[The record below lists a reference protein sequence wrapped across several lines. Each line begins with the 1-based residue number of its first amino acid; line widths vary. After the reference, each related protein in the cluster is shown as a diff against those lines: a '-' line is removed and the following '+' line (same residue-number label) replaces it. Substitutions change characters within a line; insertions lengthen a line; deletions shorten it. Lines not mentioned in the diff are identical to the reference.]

1 MDMSNIFDS
10 LYKFGLVPVIK
21 ITKVENAVPLAKALA
36 EGGLNCAEITFRTA
50 CAKEAIAEITK
61 ALPDMLVGAGTVLT
75 TEQVD
80 EAIEAG
86 AKFIVSPGLNPKV
99 VKYCLDKNIPVLPG
113 CATPS
118 EVETAI
124 ELGLKAVKFFP
135 AEAAGG
141 LNMIK
146 SMSAPYGGIKFMPT
160 GGINE
165 DNMLSYLAF
174 DKIIACG
181 GSFMVKDSLIE
192 AGKFEEITALTRS
205 AVFKMLG
212 FKLVHVGINC
222 ENKEEAQKGAKLVS
236 ALFGLEYKPGNK
248 STFAGADFEF
258 MHMPFYGKNG
268 HIAIATNFPD
278 RARAYLEGCGVEFI
292 EESAGYD
299 DKGKL
304 KVIYLKEEIC
314 GFAIHL
320 VQKK

>member
-1 MDMSNIFDS
+1 MDIFER
-10 LYKFGLVPVIK
+10 LYNFGLVPVIK
-21 ITKVENAVPLAKALA
+21 ITDKEKAVPLAKALA

-75 TEQVD
+75 PEQVD

-86 AKFIVSPGLNPKV
+86 AKFIVSPGLNPRV
-99 VKYCLDKNIPVLPG
+99 VKYCLEKNVPVLPG

-118 EVETAI
+118 EVEQAI

-146 SMSAPYGGIKFMPT
+146 SMSAPYGNIKFMPT

-165 DNMLSYLAF
+165 ENMLSYLSF

-181 GSFMVKDSLIE
+181 GSFMVKDSLID
-192 AGKFEEITALTRS
+192 AGKFDEITALTRS

-212 FKLVHVGINC
+212 FKLVHIGINC
-222 ENKEEAQKGAKLVS
+222 ENQEEATRSAKLVS
-236 ALFGLEYKPGNK
+236 ALFGLEFKPGNK
-248 STFAGADFEF
+248 STFSGADFEF
-258 MHMPFYGKNG
+258 MHSPYYGKNG
-268 HIAIATNFPD
+268 HIAMATNYPD
-278 RARAYLEGCGVEFI
+278 RARAYLESQGIKFI
-292 EESAGYD
+292 EETAAYD
-299 DKGKL
+299 EKGKL
-304 KVIYLKEEIC
+304 KVIYLKDEIC

-320 VQKK
+320 VKKK

>member
-1 MDMSNIFDS
+1 MDIIKELHD
-10 LYKFGLVPVIK
+10 YGLVPVIK

-50 CAKEAIAEITK
+50 CAKEAIKAITE

-75 TEQVD
+75 TEQAD

-86 AKFIVSPGLNPKV
+86 SKFIVSPGLNPKV
-99 VKYCLDKNIPVLPG
+99 VKHCLDKGVPVLPG

-118 EVETAI
+118 EVEQAL

-146 SMSAPYGGIKFMPT
+146 SMSAPYGQLMFMPT

-165 DNMLSYLAF
+165 ENMLAYLSF
-174 DKIIACG
+174 NKIIACG

-205 AVFKMLG
+205 AVMKMLG

-222 ENKEEAQKGAKLVS
+222 ENKEEATRNAKLLCT
-236 ALFGLEYKPGNK
+236 LFGLEYKEGNK
-248 STFAGADFEF
+248 STFCGADFEL
-258 MHMPFYGKNG
+258 MHTPYYGKNG

-278 RARAYLEGCGVEFI
+278 RAKAYLEKQGVAFI

-299 DKGKL
+299 DKGNL
-304 KVIYLKEEIC
+304 KVIYLKDEIC

-320 VQKK
+320 VKKA

>member
-1 MDMSNIFDS
+1 MDIIKELHD
-10 LYKFGLVPVIK
+10 YGLVPVIK

-50 CAKEAIAEITK
+50 CAKEAIKAITE

-75 TEQVD
+75 TEQAD

-86 AKFIVSPGLNPKV
+86 SKFIVSPGLNPKV
-99 VKYCLDKNIPVLPG
+99 VKHCLDRGVPVLPG

-118 EVETAI
+118 EVEQAL

-146 SMSAPYGGIKFMPT
+146 SMSAPYGQLMFMPT

-165 DNMLSYLAF
+165 ENMLAYLSF
-174 DKIIACG
+174 NKIIACG

-192 AGKFEEITALTRS
+192 AGKFDEITALTKS
-205 AVFKMLG
+205 AVMKMLG

-222 ENKEEAQKGAKLVS
+222 ESKEEATKNARLLCT
-236 ALFGLEYKPGNK
+236 LFGLEYKEGNK
-248 STFAGADFEF
+248 STFCGADFEL
-258 MHMPFYGKNG
+258 MHTPYYGKNG

-278 RARAYLEGCGVEFI
+278 RARAYFEKQGIEFI

-299 DKGKL
+299 DKGNL
-304 KVIYLKEEIC
+304 KVIYMKDEIC

-320 VQKK
+320 VKKA

>member
-1 MDMSNIFDS
+1 MSDIIKELHD
-10 LYKFGLVPVIK
+10 FGLVPVIK
-21 ITKVENAVPLAKALA
+21 ITDVKNALPLAKALK

-61 ALPDMLVGAGTVLT
+61 AMPDMLVGAGTVLT
-75 TEQVD
+75 PEQAD

-86 AKFIVSPGLNPKV
+86 SKFIVSPGLNPRV
-99 VKYCLDKNIPVLPG
+99 VKHCIERGVPVLPG

-146 SMSAPYGGIKFMPT
+146 SMSAPYGQIKFMPT

-165 DNMLSYLAF
+165 NNMLDYLAF

-181 GSFMVKDSLIE
+181 GSFMVKDALID
-192 AGKFEEITALTRS
+192 AGDFEEITRLTKN
-205 AVFKMLG
+205 AVMKMLD
-212 FKLVHVGINC
+212 FKLAHIGINC
-222 ENKEEAQKGAKLVS
+222 ENEQEALKGAQLIS
-236 ALFGLEYKPGNK
+236 TLFGTGYKVGNS
-248 STFAGADFEF
+248 STFAGTEYEL
-258 MHMPFYGKNG
+258 MHKKYLGKNG
-268 HIAIATNFPD
+268 HIAISTNFPD
-278 RARAYLEGCGVEFI
+278 RARAYLEKMGIEFN
-292 EESAGYD
+292 EDTAKYD
-299 DKGKL
+299 AKGNL
-304 KVIYLKEEIC
+304 TVIYLKEEIC

-320 VQKK
+320 VKKK

>member
-1 MDMSNIFDS
+1 MDIIKELHD
-10 LYKFGLVPVIK
+10 YGLVPVIK

-36 EGGLNCAEITFRTA
+36 AGGLNCAEITFRTA
-50 CAKEAIAEITK
+50 CAKEAIKAITD

-75 TEQVD
+75 TEQAD
-80 EAIEAG
+80 EAIAAG
-86 AKFIVSPGLNPKV
+86 SKFIVSPGLNPKV
-99 VKYCLDKNIPVLPG
+99 VKHCLERGVPVLPG

-118 EVETAI
+118 EVEQAL

-146 SMSAPYGGIKFMPT
+146 SMSAPYGQLMFMPT

-165 DNMLSYLAF
+165 ENMLAYLSF
-174 DKIIACG
+174 NKIIACG
-181 GSFMVKDSLIE
+181 GSFMVKDSLID
-192 AGKFEEITALTRS
+192 AGKFDEITALTKS
-205 AVFKMLG
+205 AVMKMLG

-222 ENKEEAQKGAKLVS
+222 ENKEEATKNAKLLCT
-236 ALFGLEYKPGNK
+236 LFGLEYKEGSK
-248 STFAGADFEF
+248 STFCGADFEL
-258 MHMPFYGKNG
+258 MHTPYYGKNG

-278 RARAYLEGCGVEFI
+278 RAKAYFEKQGIEFI

-299 DKGKL
+299 DKGNL
-304 KVIYLKEEIC
+304 KVIYFKDEIC

-320 VQKK
+320 VKKA